1 MIQDK
6 INQTVQSLA
15 QLDAIKSRDSSAMAE
30 ANRRAL
36 EAMQVRIEQLEAIQ
50 IKLQG
55 GINNGGEE

>member
-50 IKLQG
+50 TKMQG
-55 GINNGGEE
+55 GIDNGEE

>member
-50 IKLQG
+50 IKMQG
-55 GINNGGEE
+55 GIDNGEE

>member
-6 INQTVQSLA
+6 INKTVQSLA

-50 IKLQG
+50 SKLQG
-55 GINNGGEE
+55 GINNVEE